1 MPQNTKA
8 CVFAFPDLDC
18 ILCCRGGDGFS
29 SVRKLVTTPERKQG
43 SVWGP
48 SGTEERHGGMCAV
61 LMPPN
66 PGLSGPLQT
75 LGTQTVPPQACAHTT
90 LRHHWA
96 GEHSKGPR
104 SVDPGQANV
113 QTGDGG
119 DTMPCPLPARL
130 LCLVGDIKPYPGI
143 KMPGVCRCFSL
154 LPGCICFYFSYT
166 FIFSVHEKNKMN
178 TSNSG

>member
-1 MPQNTKA
+1 M
-8 CVFAFPDLDC
+8 FAFPDLDC
-18 ILCCRGGDGFS
+18 ILCCRGGDDFS
-29 SVRKLVTTPERKQG
+29 SVRKLVTTPESRGQCGGHQG
-43 SVWGP
+43 LRR
-48 SGTEERHGGMCAV
+48 GTGGCVQMV

-66 PGLSGPLQT
+66 PGLSEPLQL
-75 LGTQTVPPQACAHTT
+75 LGMQIVPPQACAHTT

-96 GEHSKGPR
+96 GEHSKGPC

-143 KMPGVCRCFSL
+143 KMPGVCRCFSP